1 MKRLDRRTTLGRLGS
16 LGLVSSLRF
25 VAPQSLAS
33 SPALFIRSL
42 FGATVL
48 TPRRAE
54 AFSDE
59 GAFHPRLLQIGNQKD
74 GVDEARRAASR
85 WSFEVMRRTSAPGRL
100 AVELVEPSSPKL
112 LAEPL
117 LIWQGTKAVPELS
130 SASVRH
136 LRKYLRMG
144 GMLIIDDRSPAAG
157 DFTQSVKAQLAR
169 ILPESAP
176 VKLPSRHVL
185 YKTFYLLDGP
195 VGRTEGPSS
204 LEGIIVGKTV
214 LVLFLRSDLLGALAR
229 TEDGRGWALPV
240 RPGGALQREQAIRM
254 AVNIAMYVLC
264 SDYKDDQVHAPFL
277 MRRRQREP

>member
-1 MKRLDRRTTLGRLGS
+1 MLFRSRQA
-16 LGLVSSLRF
+16 
-25 VAPQSLAS
+25 VAL
-33 SPALFIRSL
+33 
-42 FGATVL
+42 
-48 TPRRAE
+48 
-54 AFSDE
+54 SDE
-59 GAFHPRLLQIGNQKD
+59 GAFHPRLLQVRADKV

-112 LAEPL
+112 LEEPL
-117 LIWQGTKAVPELS
+117 LIWQGKRPVPELS

-144 GMLIIDDRSPAAG
+144 GMLIVDERNPG
-157 DFTQSVKAQLAR
+157 QREFTESVKQQLAR

-176 VKLPSRHVL
+176 VKLSSRHVL
-185 YKTFYLLDGP
+185 YKTFYLLKGP
-195 VGRTEGPSS
+195 VGRTDGPPN
-204 LEGIIVGKTV
+204 LEGIVVGKTV
-214 LVLFLRSDLLGALAR
+214 LVLFLQHDLLGALAR
-229 TEDGRGWALPV
+229 TKDGRSWALPV
-240 RPGGALQREQAIRM
+240 EPGGALQREQAVRT